1 MTKATLTKAN
11 ISLGLAY
18 SFRGSIHY
26 HHGEKH
32 SVGQADRVMEKELR
46 VLYLDPK
53 AARGR
58 LSSTGSQDTVP
69 HWVELEN

>member
-1 MTKATLTKAN
+1 
-11 ISLGLAY
+11 
-18 SFRGSIHY
+18 
-26 HHGEKH
+26 
-32 SVGQADRVMEKELR
+32 MEELR